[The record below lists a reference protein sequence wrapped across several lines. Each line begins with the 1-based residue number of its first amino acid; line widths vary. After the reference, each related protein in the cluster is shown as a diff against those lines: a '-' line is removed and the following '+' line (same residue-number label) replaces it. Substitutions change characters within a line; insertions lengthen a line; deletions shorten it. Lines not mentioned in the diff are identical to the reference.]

1 VRWQN
6 AIKSKGCGWFTL
18 AWTINVKILL
28 VSLLGLVVVSLF
40 SSLFFVYKDKGNSK
54 RAVNALTVRIALSI
68 LIILIVIASYLL
80 GALPP
85 K

>member
-1 VRWQN
+1 MAERDK
-6 AIKSKGCGWFTL
+6 IRGCGWFTL

-40 SSLFFVYKDKGNSK
+40 SSLFFVYKDKGDSK